1 MEYHLLADE
10 ESDNSRE
17 TSPDNSIFETSHIPS
32 DNDLIKIYN
41 YFQYKGYYNIVS
53 IQLINLITTLFLYFL
68 FIILF
73 LCVDYQGLI
82 ELRTNE
88 RYISEYINFN
98 NLLNTNFFYVT
109 CMILMSVYCLIRI
122 QGIIQDILKYRGI
135 RYYYRDEL
143 NINSKKLS
151 TFSWDKI
158 IEILSRKYG
167 KEINA
172 YNINSRILRKDN
184 IMCDLFRTKLN
195 KFLYSSLMEWNL
207 SYCILNNIV
216 DERNQ
221 VTNKIFTNIDGVKKD
236 IKKNM
241 IIISCLTF
249 IFMPF
254 LMIYVFFYSF
264 LKYGANFYNHPSKIV
279 TRQWSLKAK
288 WEYRYYN
295 ELKHNLDGRLD
306 KASVYAKEYCNQFNS
321 KVFETITKF
330 LVFLA
335 SSFFIIL
342 LFFSLLNE
350 HLLFNLNI
358 TYDKPIIWYMGI
370 LGSII
375 ALGKNI
381 NNERKSTVHSES
393 FEKLSCKVKYIPR
406 QWEQIYDPI
415 KIKNNIIKFYE
426 YQIVTLLKECLMV
439 ISIPFVLLYL
449 CNYINS
455 IVEFINDNLEHDN
468 KIGYISKKSNF
479 KNIRDDSDLKTII
492 SFKEFRDTYPEWG
505 ENIEKFLVNS
515 EIYNNLKNDINID
528 EENLPIESAIS
539 LI

>member
-195 KFLYSSLMEWNL
+195 
-207 SYCILNNIV
+207 
-216 DERNQ
+216 
-221 VTNKIFTNIDGVKKD
+221 
-236 IKKNM
+236 
-241 IIISCLTF
+241 
-249 IFMPF
+249 
-254 LMIYVFFYSF
+254 
-264 LKYGANFYNHPSKIV
+264 
-279 TRQWSLKAK
+279 
-288 WEYRYYN
+288 
-295 ELKHNLDGRLD
+295 
-306 KASVYAKEYCNQFNS
+306 
-321 KVFETITKF
+321 
-330 LVFLA
+330 
-335 SSFFIIL
+335 
-342 LFFSLLNE
+342 
-350 HLLFNLNI
+350 
-358 TYDKPIIWYMGI
+358 
-370 LGSII
+370 
-375 ALGKNI
+375 
-381 NNERKSTVHSES
+381 
-393 FEKLSCKVKYIPR
+393 
-406 QWEQIYDPI
+406 
-415 KIKNNIIKFYE
+415 
-426 YQIVTLLKECLMV
+426 
-439 ISIPFVLLYL
+439 
-449 CNYINS
+449 
-455 IVEFINDNLEHDN
+455 
-468 KIGYISKKSNF
+468 
-479 KNIRDDSDLKTII
+479 
-492 SFKEFRDTYPEWG
+492 
-505 ENIEKFLVNS
+505 
-515 EIYNNLKNDINID
+515 
-528 EENLPIESAIS
+528 
-539 LI
+539 